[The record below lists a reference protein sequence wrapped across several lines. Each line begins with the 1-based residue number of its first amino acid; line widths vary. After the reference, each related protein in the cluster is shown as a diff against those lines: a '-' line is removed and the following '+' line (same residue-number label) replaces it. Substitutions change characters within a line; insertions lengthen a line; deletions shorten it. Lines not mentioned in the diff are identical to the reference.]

1 MTLSCC
7 SVYLRAGSPDISEV
21 ELYQL
26 STHESSL
33 IRTRVAENPNC
44 SPGLLDRLSEDTA
57 PDVRVAVATNPK
69 TSILTAY
76 RLAHDKDATVR
87 YALAEDHNLPPGV
100 LRILVKDENPYVS
113 CRAKRTI
120 DALSNAAATK
130 SEPKGLVHWHSF
142 SNRNFA

>member
-1 MTLSCC
+1 M
-7 SVYLRAGSPDISEV
+7 Y
-21 ELYQL
+21 ELQL
-26 STHESSL
+26 L
-33 IRTRVAENPNC
+33 QIRKLQFLPH
-44 SPGLLDRLSEDTA
+44 TA
-57 PDVRVAVATNPK
+57 WHTTK
-69 TSILTAY
+69 MQQC
-76 RLAHDKDATVR
+76 
-87 YALAEDHNLPPGV
+87 ALAEDHNLPPGV